1 MASSCWVVK
10 MLHVQAIQLPRCGDT
25 LMTGCNDREFRFVT
39 AGFVTINAQQG
50 KKNKSM
56 CCVTFRRVRSCL
68 PLEQKHSREVEGACY
83 PSDPAVLASG
93 SLPPAGQGA
102 RPSFLQTLQPSVSRC
117 VAGAEEPLPGIDIK
131 LLGLEMIAEV
141 LARAPVWHSLPPA
154 LNRLLRE
161 NDCSVPK

>member
-1 MASSCWVVK
+1 
-10 MLHVQAIQLPRCGDT
+10 MLSL
-25 LMTGCNDREFRFVT
+25 
-39 AGFVTINAQQG
+39 
-50 KKNKSM
+50 

-68 PLEQKHSREVEGACY
+68 PLERKHSREVEGACY
-83 PSDPAVLASG
+83 PSDRALLASG
-93 SLPPAGQGA
+93 SLPPAGQDA
-102 RPSFLQTLQPSVSRC
+102 RPFLQTLEASVSRC

-131 LLGLEMIAEV
+131 LLGLEMTAEV

>member
-1 MASSCWVVK
+1 
-10 MLHVQAIQLPRCGDT
+10 
-25 LMTGCNDREFRFVT
+25 MTGSSASLQLDLSPLMLSREKKINPCAVSLSEGCVHVFLLSKNT
-39 AGFVTINAQQG
+39 AG
-50 KKNKSM
+50 
-56 CCVTFRRVRSCL
+56 R
-68 PLEQKHSREVEGACY
+68 VEGACY
-83 PSDPAVLASG
+83 PSDPALLASG

-102 RPSFLQTLQPSVSRC
+102 RPSFLQTLKASVSRC

-154 LNRLLRE
+154 LNRLLRK